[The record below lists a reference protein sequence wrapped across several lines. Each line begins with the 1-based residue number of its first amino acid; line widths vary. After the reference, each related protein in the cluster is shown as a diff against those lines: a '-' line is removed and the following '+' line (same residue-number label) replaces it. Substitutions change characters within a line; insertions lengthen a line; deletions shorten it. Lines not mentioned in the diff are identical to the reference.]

1 MIDQPQPTTQHVLA
15 MPTDHAKP
23 DLRPDL
29 MSTHIRLLVKHFESL
44 RIDLNGF
51 GKVKKK
57 MFFYLT
63 N

>member
-1 MIDQPQPTTQHVLA
+1 MISHPQPTINYRLDVL
-15 MPTDHAKP
+15 PDHAKP
-23 DLRPDL
+23 DLRHDL